1 LVDEEKRREQVGK
14 EGAREREKERAK
26 GVDQVRTKQEDLLSN
41 DFDNDFD
48 TLDERNI
55 EGSKDKDDL
64 S

>member
-1 LVDEEKRREQVGK
+1 
-14 EGAREREKERAK
+14 
-26 GVDQVRTKQEDLLSN
+26 LSN

-64 S
+64 SWRWE